1 MTTSNVWNT
10 LIEIEKYFESQ
21 FYATGSII
29 HEPGMDRFNQPGWV
43 NKVWYSSIYRRA
55 HIDVVDARETKGLWM
70 MHCCVFPHL
79 HNPAPIFGFDVI
91 AGARKITGCFYDFSP
106 SVDQEHFLL
115 DWFADEAQKLSWNKT
130 RKLPDWAERIFS
142 TSMVAAG
149 NVQEQEELDQIFAM
163 AKKGLNFYLENL
175 GETNKTAGVN
185 AKEAQN
191 YYAQNQKQNPHTPKV
206 MTSLGL
212 NEEDVQVFIQD
223 CLFPEI
229 R

>member
-1 MTTSNVWNT
+1 MSKVWET

-29 HEPGMDRFNQPGWV
+29 QEPGMDRFNQPGWI
-43 NKVWYSSIYRRA
+43 NKVWMSSQYRRA

-91 AGARKITGCFYDFSP
+91 AGKNKITGCFYDFSP
-106 SVDQEHFLL
+106 GGDSEHPLI
-115 DWFADEAQKLSWNKT
+115 DWFAGEAQKLQWNKT
-130 RKLPDWAERIFS
+130 RKLPDWAERIF
-142 TSMVAAG
+142 TGSMIAAG
-149 NVQEQEELDQIFAM
+149 NVQDEAELAQIFDI
-163 AKKGLNFYLENL
+163 AKRGLKHYLNTV
-175 GETNKTAGVN
+175 GESNRTSPST
-185 AKEAQN
+185 KEAQN
-191 YYAQNQKQNPHTPKV
+191 YYAKNQKMNPHTPKV
-206 MTSLGL
+206 MASLGL
-212 NEEDVQVFIQD
+212 NEDDVQAFIQD

>member
-1 MTTSNVWNT
+1 MESNVWDT
-10 LIEIEKYFESQ
+10 LIKIQQYFESR

-29 HEPGMDRFNQPGWV
+29 HEPGMERFNQPGWV
-43 NKVWYSSIYRRA
+43 NKVWYSSRYRRA

-91 AGARKITGCFYDFSP
+91 AGKNKITGCFYDYSP
-106 SVDQEHFLL
+106 AGDSEHPML
-115 DWFADEAQKLSWNKT
+115 DWFAEETNKLDWNKK
-130 RKLPDWAERIFS
+130 RKLPEWAERIFS
-142 TSMVAAG
+142 DSMVAAG
-149 NVQEQEELDQIFAM
+149 NVSDPAELEQIFKM
-163 AKKGLNFYLENL
+163 AQRGIDHYLETVDESN
-175 GETNKTAGVN
+175 NTAN
-185 AKEAQN
+185 NTKEAQN

-206 MTSLGL
+206 MASLGL
-212 NEEDVQVFIQD
+212 NEDDVAVFVQE

>member
-1 MTTSNVWNT
+1 MSKVWDT
-10 LIEIEKYFESQ
+10 LISIEQYFEQ
-21 FYATGSII
+21 RFYATGSII

-43 NKVWYSSIYRRA
+43 NKVWASSQYRRA

-70 MHCCVFPHL
+70 MHCCIFPHL

-91 AGARKITGCFYDFSP
+91 AGKNKITGCFYDYSP
-106 SVDQEHFLL
+106 SADREHPMLE
-115 DWFADEAQKLSWNKT
+115 WFADEAQQLQWNKT

-142 TSMVAAG
+142 GSMVAAG
-149 NVQEQEELDQIFAM
+149 NVREEAELEQIFAI
-163 AKKGLNFYLENL
+163 AKKGVDHYLDTV
-175 GETNKTAGVN
+175 GETNKTAVSCLD
-185 AKEAQN
+185 AQN
-191 YYAQNQKQNPHTPKV
+191 YYYQNQKCNPHTPKV

-212 NEEDVQVFIQD
+212 NEEDVRVFIQD